1 MQSEITNV
9 LTDARHKT
17 ISPILISPTQ
27 LRDQLDQMRD
37 HLPPDQILPVAT
49 TDVVQLYKIMYAQ
62 GSTTDTHAIFRITI
76 PLVSSELL
84 DVFSIVPI
92 PIWES
97 KGWTL
102 YNLQTP
108 IIAVNAHRDR
118 FIGFSEDEFKRCT
131 SIKIEQHICFNH
143 LTAYNVDICSGVSST
158 VNIKATGILKLP
170 IGCTARNFNISLTT
184 FGTMTT
190 EVQTSFSRFGNI
202 SEPLKP
208 IEEPSE
214 FGLRAQSPSIDD
226 TELEIL
232 QHRLADLQR
241 KDAPYQLD
249 HQTTMSYTAFAI
261 SVIILIL
268 IGIFIM
274 RHRRS
279 IWTPKLRGTTRS
291 SIPEPTPRQFTIE
304 LDDG

>member
-143 LTAYNVDICSGVSST
+143 LTAYNVDSRCEFQLFNNKTGTECHKNPVHSSMVWLKTHQSNQRIFATKDSMELQAVCSGVSST

-190 EVQTSFSRFGNI
+190 EVQTSF
-202 SEPLKP
+202 
-208 IEEPSE
+208 
-214 FGLRAQSPSIDD
+214 
-226 TELEIL
+226 
-232 QHRLADLQR
+232 
-241 KDAPYQLD
+241 
-249 HQTTMSYTAFAI
+249 
-261 SVIILIL
+261 
-268 IGIFIM
+268 
-274 RHRRS
+274 
-279 IWTPKLRGTTRS
+279 
-291 SIPEPTPRQFTIE
+291 
-304 LDDG
+304 